1 MYYINTR
8 AEVKAS
14 LFLMNILPRVY
25 LYILKLTVK
34 GKYTSYSI
42 TNAQKMPTEKK
53 NKLAAN
59 VKVKILL
66 EYVIVQDI

>member
-1 MYYINTR
+1 MYYSNIR

-14 LFLMNILPRVY
+14 LFLMNILPGVY

-34 GKYTSYSI
+34 GIYTSYSI
-42 TNAQKMPTEKK
+42 TNAEKMPTEKK
-53 NKLAAN
+53 SKLGAN

-66 EYVIVQDI
+66 EYVIVKDI